1 MEGWIIILLIVI
13 AAAAAI
19 IIGIVLDRKRTEAIK
34 QLADTMGFD
43 YREHPQAYLPNTI
56 WQFDLFNKGRNRRLT
71 HLIQGTQAEAVVS
84 IGDYK
89 YTTGTQKNRTTHRQ
103 TVVFIESDR
112 LNLPSF
118 LLIPENIFHK
128 VGNVFGYKDI
138 DFDSHPEFSN
148 QYLLKGTD
156 EESIRSLFHDG
167 ILNIYQRHPGTSTE
181 GLDTLLIYYRRGQRL
196 KPEQWQ
202 NLLNEAIEAYEQ
214 FSQQYY

>member
-1 MEGWIIILLIVI
+1 MTGWIFVLFIALFATAIVI
-13 AAAAAI
+13 S
-19 IIGIVLDRKRTEAIK
+19 IVLERKRTEAIK
-34 QLADTMGFD
+34 QLAATMGFD
-43 YREHPQAYLPNTI
+43 YREHPQTYLPDTI
-56 WQFDLFNKGRNRRLT
+56 WQFDLFNKGRNRRLK
-71 HLIQGTQAEAVVS
+71 HLIQGTQEEAIVS
-84 IGDYK
+84 VSDYQ
-89 YTTGTQKNRTTHRQ
+89 YTTGTQKNRTTHNQ

-112 LNLPSF
+112 LNLPNF

-138 DFDSHPEFSN
+138 DFDSHPEFSS

-181 GLDTLLIYYRRGQRL
+181 GLDTLLIYYRKGQRF
-196 KPEQWQ
+196 KPDQWQ

-214 FSQQYY
+214 FSQHYY

>member
-1 MEGWIIILLIVI
+1 MTGWIFVLFIALFATAIV
-13 AAAAAI
+13 
-19 IIGIVLDRKRTEAIK
+19 IGIVLDRKRTEAIK
-34 QLADTMGFD
+34 QLAATMGFD
-43 YREHPQAYLPNTI
+43 YREHPQTYLPDTI
-56 WQFDLFNKGRNRRLT
+56 WQFDLFNKGRNRRLK
-71 HLIQGTQAEAVVS
+71 HLIQGTQEEAIVS
-84 IGDYK
+84 VSDYQ
-89 YTTGTQKNRTTHRQ
+89 YTTGTQKNRTTHNQ

-112 LNLPSF
+112 LNLPNF

-138 DFDSHPEFSN
+138 DFDSHPEFSS

-181 GLDTLLIYYRRGQRL
+181 GLDTLLIYYRKGQRF
-196 KPEQWQ
+196 KPDQWQ

-214 FSQQYY
+214 FSQHYY

>member
-1 MEGWIIILLIVI
+1 MTGWIFVLFIALFATAIVI
-13 AAAAAI
+13 S
-19 IIGIVLDRKRTEAIK
+19 IVLDRKRTEAIK
-34 QLADTMGFD
+34 QLAATMGFD
-43 YREHPQAYLPNTI
+43 YREHPQTYLPNTI
-56 WQFDLFNKGRNRRLT
+56 WQFDLFNKGRNRRLK
-71 HLIQGTQAEAVVS
+71 HLIQGTQEEAIVS
-84 IGDYK
+84 VSDYQ
-89 YTTGTQKNRTTHRQ
+89 YTTGTQKNRTTHNQ

-112 LNLPSF
+112 FNLPNF

-138 DFDSHPEFSN
+138 DFDSHPEFSS

-181 GLDTLLIYYRRGQRL
+181 GLDTLLIYYRKGQRF
-196 KPEQWQ
+196 KPDQWQ

-214 FSQQYY
+214 FSQHYY

>member
-1 MEGWIIILLIVI
+1 MTGWIFVLFIALFATAIVI
-13 AAAAAI
+13 S
-19 IIGIVLDRKRTEAIK
+19 IVLDRKRTEAIK
-34 QLADTMGFD
+34 QLAATMGFD
-43 YREHPQAYLPNTI
+43 YREHPQTYLPDTI
-56 WQFDLFNKGRNRRLT
+56 WQFDLFNKGRNRRLK
-71 HLIQGTQAEAVVS
+71 HLIQGTQEEAIVS
-84 IGDYK
+84 VSDYQ
-89 YTTGTQKNRTTHRQ
+89 YTTGTQKNRTTHNQ

-112 LNLPSF
+112 LNLPNF

-138 DFDSHPEFSN
+138 DFDSHPEFSS

-181 GLDTLLIYYRRGQRL
+181 GLDTLLIYYRKGQRF
-196 KPEQWQ
+196 KPDQWQ

-214 FSQQYY
+214 FSQHYY

>member
-1 MEGWIIILLIVI
+1 MEGWMIVLLIAI

-19 IIGIVLDRKRTEAIK
+19 VISIVLDRKRTEAIK
-34 QLADTMGFD
+34 QLAATMGFD
-43 YREHPQAYLPNTI
+43 YREHPQTYLPNTI
-56 WQFDLFNKGRNRRLT
+56 WQFDLSNKGRNRRLK
-71 HLIQGTQAEAVVS
+71 HLIQGTQEEATISV
-84 IGDYK
+84 GDYQ
-89 YTTGTQKNRTTHRQ
+89 YTTGTQKNRTTHNQ

-112 LNLPSF
+112 LNLPNF

-138 DFDSHPEFSN
+138 DFDSHPEFSS

-181 GLDTLLIYYRRGQRL
+181 GLDTLLIYYRKGQRF
-196 KPEQWQ
+196 KPDQWQ

-214 FSQQYY
+214 FS

>member
-1 MEGWIIILLIVI
+1 MTGWIFVLFIALFATAIVI
-13 AAAAAI
+13 S
-19 IIGIVLDRKRTEAIK
+19 IVLDRKRTEAIK
-34 QLADTMGFD
+34 QLAATMGFD
-43 YREHPQAYLPNTI
+43 YREHPQTYLPDTI
-56 WQFDLFNKGRNRRLT
+56 WQFDLFNKGRNRRLK
-71 HLIQGTQAEAVVS
+71 HLIQGTQEEAIVS
-84 IGDYK
+84 VSDYQ
-89 YTTGTQKNRTTHRQ
+89 YTTGTQKNRTTHNQ

-112 LNLPSF
+112 FNLPNF

-138 DFDSHPEFSN
+138 DFDSHPEFSS

-181 GLDTLLIYYRRGQRL
+181 GLDTLLIYYRKGQRF
-196 KPEQWQ
+196 KPDQWQ

-214 FSQQYY
+214 FSQHYY

>member
-1 MEGWIIILLIVI
+1 MTGWIFVLFI
-13 AAAAAI
+13 ALFATAI
-19 IIGIVLDRKRTEAIK
+19 IISIVLDRKRTEAIK
-34 QLADTMGFD
+34 QLAATMGFD
-43 YREHPQAYLPNTI
+43 YREHPQTYLPDTI
-56 WQFDLFNKGRNRRLT
+56 WQFDLFNKGRNRRLK
-71 HLIQGTQAEAVVS
+71 HLIQGTQEEATISVS
-84 IGDYK
+84 DYQ
-89 YTTGTQKNRTTHRQ
+89 YTTGTQKNRTTHNQ

-112 LNLPSF
+112 LNLPNF

-138 DFDSHPEFSN
+138 DFDSHPEFSS

-181 GLDTLLIYYRRGQRL
+181 GLDTLLIYYRKGQRF
-196 KPEQWQ
+196 KPDQWQ

-214 FSQQYY
+214 FSQHYY

>member
-1 MEGWIIILLIVI
+1 MTGWIFVLFIALFATAIVI
-13 AAAAAI
+13 S
-19 IIGIVLDRKRTEAIK
+19 IVLDRKRTEAIK
-34 QLADTMGFD
+34 QLAATMGFD
-43 YREHPQAYLPNTI
+43 YREHPQTYLPNTI
-56 WQFDLFNKGRNRRLT
+56 WQFDLFNKGRNRRLK
-71 HLIQGTQAEAVVS
+71 HLIQGTQEEAIVS
-84 IGDYK
+84 VSDYQ
-89 YTTGTQKNRTTHRQ
+89 YTTGTQKNRTTHNQ

-112 LNLPSF
+112 LNLPNF

-138 DFDSHPEFSN
+138 DFDSHPEFSS

-181 GLDTLLIYYRRGQRL
+181 GLDTLLIYYRKGQRF
-196 KPEQWQ
+196 KPDQWQ

-214 FSQQYY
+214 FSQHYY

>member
-1 MEGWIIILLIVI
+1 MTGWIIVLFIALFATAIVI
-13 AAAAAI
+13 SV
-19 IIGIVLDRKRTEAIK
+19 VLDRKRTEAIK
-34 QLADTMGFD
+34 QLANTMGFD

-56 WQFDLFNKGRNRRLT
+56 WQFDLFSKGRNRRLK
-71 HLIQGTQAEAVVS
+71 HLIQGTQEEASIS
-84 IGDYK
+84 IGDYR
-89 YTTGTQKNRTTHRQ
+89 YTTGTQKNRTTHNQ

-156 EESIRSLFHDG
+156 EESIRSLFHEG
-167 ILNIYQRHPGTSTE
+167 VLNFYQRHPGTSTE
-181 GLDTLLIYYRRGQRL
+181 GLDTLLIYYRKGQRF
-196 KPEQWQ
+196 KPDKWQ

-214 FSQQYY
+214 FSQHYY